1 MTGTKINS
9 EKFFLTNILSFVT
22 YVLNPRFL
30 IIIAGL
36 VALGSVIFIAPFAGM
51 LLNFLILA
59 VSFKFAVDILLSTSE
74 GSFDPQDVSFSE
86 HGYGVIFQIIVI
98 GILLDILTD
107 YALDSDNN
115 AISVFILF
123 IIPFFMP
130 AIYMVLA
137 YTGSLLEALNPVT
150 LIRFVKP
157 WFITYMIFSLFYLIT
172 TYIENQGILLIA
184 MNMGSFETIYILSV
198 FIMIFFAFLN
208 FHIMGFLIYQNFGDE
223 DDYEETSTTPKNG
236 SGYHHQ
242 QTQKPPENANPI
254 FTRIQN
260 LIETENADEALAIIK
275 ELQKDGD
282 ESPELREFKQQ
293 ALMLLQ
299 NQAEIPVG
307 EQIHNFIKQNKIGS
321 AFRLLEEIYAQKE
334 TYLEAHESD
343 LGVLAQHAYNSQ
355 KFPLVIKLLNG
366 FNKSYPSSQEIV
378 PNFYLIAQVLYKS
391 HNTQNKALMIVN
403 SLIKKYPSHSKI
415 PELKS
420 WAKGIELMQKK
431 PQSYDHY

>member
-1 MTGTKINS
+1 MTDTKTNS
-9 EKFFLTNILSFVT
+9 DKFFLTNILSFVA
-22 YVLNPRFL
+22 YVLNQRFL
-30 IIIAGL
+30 IIIAIL
-36 VALGSVIFIAPFAGM
+36 VALGSVIFIAPFAGV

-107 YALDSDNN
+107 YALDSDNKV
-115 AISVFILF
+115 ASVFILF

-150 LIRFVKP
+150 LIKFIKP
-157 WFITYMIFSLFYLIT
+157 WFMTYVIFSLFYLT
-172 TYIENQGILLIA
+172 TIYIETQGILLIA
-184 MNMGSFETIYILSV
+184 MNIGSFETIYMLSV

-223 DDYEETSTTPKNG
+223 DDYEETSTTPNSDSG
-236 SGYHHQ
+236 SH
-242 QTQKPPENANPI
+242 TQKRKKPPENANPI

-260 LIETENADEALAIIK
+260 LIEIENADEALAIIN

-282 ESPELREFKQQ
+282 DCSELREFKQQ
-293 ALMLLQ
+293 ALLILQ
-299 NQAEIPVG
+299 NKVELPVG

-321 AFRLLEEIYAQKE
+321 AFRLLEEIYATKE
-334 TYLEAHESD
+334 TYLETHESD
-343 LGVLAQHAYNSQ
+343 LGTLAQHAYNSQ

-366 FNKSYPSSQEIV
+366 FNKNYPSSQEIV

-391 HNTQNKALMIVN
+391 HKTQNKALIIIN
-403 SLIKKYPSHSKI
+403 SLIKKYPSHPKI

-431 PQSYDHY
+431 PKAYNHY